1 MDEQRYSRQS
11 HAIGKTATIALSNS
25 SVLVLGYNPL
35 AQEIIKNLL
44 LSGVGNIYVT
54 IKDTILTLEQQTNI
68 YFKTMKEFKILNP
81 YAEIIEYD
89 KELHENYPFNFIIQ
103 TNSSIKEAI
112 EINNLTRLKL
122 SIHLVLSRFFLS

>member
-81 YAEIIEYD
+81 YDEIIEYY
-89 KELHENYPFNFIIQ
+89 KELH
-103 TNSSIKEAI
+103 
-112 EINNLTRLKL
+112 L
-122 SIHLVLSRFFLS
+122 HLQIVF